1 MLILTLLTG
10 LLITRSD
17 FELSILRT
25 PGIMFQEQPDN
36 KISNLYDLKIVNKTF
51 ETLPAKLEL
60 QNIEGEIKIIGSDLI
75 VDPQGVEEAKFLVIL
90 DKNQIEVMN
99 TPIEIAVT
107 SNDMVID
114 VIKTSFLGRVNKKDV
129 KK

>member
-1 MLILTLLTG
+1 
-10 LLITRSD
+10 
-17 FELSILRT
+17 
-25 PGIMFQEQPDN
+25 MFQEQPDN